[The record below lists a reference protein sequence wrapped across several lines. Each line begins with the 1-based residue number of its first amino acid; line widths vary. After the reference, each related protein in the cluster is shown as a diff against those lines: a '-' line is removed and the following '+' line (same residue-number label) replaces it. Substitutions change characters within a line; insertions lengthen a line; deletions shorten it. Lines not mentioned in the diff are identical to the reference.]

1 VCAAACL
8 LAACSPDS
16 SSPGDGPTDAGADGD
31 TAPPARQPFMW
42 GFSTGAIR
50 SHRDAYRWIEG
61 GLEEKLQ
68 RYASDLRALS
78 AGWLRPHVDWRTVEP
93 VVEEPPLLPADVT
106 DALVERYS
114 LEDPSKNWSA
124 ADLLVDTLGAAGIDV
139 LPVVSGGYT
148 VNQPDLVVD
157 GETTRLTPD
166 LVGAEVYLGLVSLNV
181 RACVRRY
188 RDRVRVWQ
196 IENELNVACET
207 VIWGWRQGALWC
219 DRAFLTRLMKT
230 LHDAVEAEDP
240 EARTTQNFHTDLHW
254 EEDVVAW
261 ADWVDIVGLD
271 AFPNYLEPEPVQ
283 GLLVGERVTEALAL
297 GLGKPVVVLETG
309 YPTGPAERGYDEEKQ
324 AQYVRQAAT
333 STYEAGAAG
342 YFHFTLVS
350 AETGGEGVQAVEPY
364 WGLIR
369 SDGSHKAGW
378 RAYEE
383 AATSGDTSRS
393 APRRGP

>member
-1 VCAAACL
+1 
-8 LAACSPDS
+8 
-16 SSPGDGPTDAGADGD
+16 
-31 TAPPARQPFMW
+31 MW

-93 VVEEPPLLPADVT
+93 VVEEPTLLPADVT

-196 IENELNVACET
+196 IENELIVA
-207 VIWGWRQGALWC
+207 
-219 DRAFLTRLMKT
+219 
-230 LHDAVEAEDP
+230 
-240 EARTTQNFHTDLHW
+240 
-254 EEDVVAW
+254 
-261 ADWVDIVGLD
+261 
-271 AFPNYLEPEPVQ
+271 
-283 GLLVGERVTEALAL
+283 
-297 GLGKPVVVLETG
+297 
-309 YPTGPAERGYDEEKQ
+309 
-324 AQYVRQAAT
+324 
-333 STYEAGAAG
+333 
-342 YFHFTLVS
+342 
-350 AETGGEGVQAVEPY
+350 
-364 WGLIR
+364 
-369 SDGSHKAGW
+369 
-378 RAYEE
+378 
-383 AATSGDTSRS
+383 
-393 APRRGP
+393 